1 MNKARRKPAAEAV
14 DLEKSLAELES
25 IVEQLE
31 SGELPLDKSLKEF
44 ERGVRLS
51 RECQGALKDAEQRVQ
66 VLMGGEL
73 KDFASD
79 EPTEE
84 PDDEDPPWPSPAFR
98 RCRGSSPGS

>member
-73 KDFASD
+73 RDFASD
-79 EPTEE
+79 DPEG
-84 PDDEDPPWPSPAFR
+84 DEDPEEEDRP
-98 RCRGSSPGS
+98 

>member
-1 MNKARRKPAAEAV
+1 MNKPRQKAGTGPAPQAV

-73 KDFASD
+73 RDFASD
-79 EPTEE
+79 DPEPG
-84 PDDEDPPWPSPAFR
+84 EDPEEEDQP
-98 RCRGSSPGS
+98 

>member
-1 MNKARRKPAAEAV
+1 MNKPRQKSRPEPPSQPV

-73 KDFASD
+73 TDFASD
-79 EPTEE
+79 DAVT
-84 PDDEDPPWPSPAFR
+84 DDEGDGQDDAN
-98 RCRGSSPGS
+98 

>member
-1 MNKARRKPAAEAV
+1 MNKPRQKTRSGPQPQAI

-73 KDFASD
+73 RDFQSD
-79 EPTEE
+79 DPAGAEDPAEDPE
-84 PDDEDPPWPSPAFR
+84 DEDLR
-98 RCRGSSPGS
+98 

>member
-1 MNKARRKPAAEAV
+1 MNTPRRKPPTRAV

-73 KDFASD
+73 KDFASED
-79 EPTEE
+79 EEA
-84 PDDEDPPWPSPAFR
+84 DEDPDQALVGDDAR
-98 RCRGSSPGS
+98 